1 MWNRVISS
9 LRGQQAGK
17 ECIASNQGA
26 EMRGEVAKPDSEG
39 TNAGLCVSP
48 RCVRHYDHKML
59 MPPTAAN
66 YGTFQSVDT
75 SPSFPLRMVHTTK
88 GYSGSPS
95 EATPAHQPR
104 PLPTAALQGF
114 GVRNIHLPRITSSPA
129 SDTLAVNSRGNTPK
143 HTMQS
148 ARSFARPDWLKTGKT
163 RALERAV
170 GAPERRVEEPCRQ
183 MPHGGAFWPPV
194 QLSRMYSLWARIGS
208 RRVYGLTACLK
219 IGACRYCRILLIFL
233 LHSPTLAS
241 RRNRA
246 TKQDLG
252 F

>member
-9 LRGQQAGK
+9 LRGQQAGR

-59 MPPTAAN
+59 MHRPRPTMARSRAS
-66 YGTFQSVDT
+66 THLQV
-75 SPSFPLRMVHTTK
+75 FPLEWYTLLKDT
-88 GYSGSPS
+88 SGSPS

-143 HTMQS
+143 HTTQS

-163 RALERAV
+163 RALGRAV
-170 GAPERRVEEPCRQ
+170 GAPERRVEGPCRQ

-219 IGACRYCRILLIFL
+219 ISACRYCRILLIFL

-241 RRNRA
+241 RRNRT